1 MINEPLKSEVHQ
13 QTRLHTA
20 SETLERNRL
29 NNVINSYKT
38 VQTAKDIELQK
49 YKFLLNKSLMVNC
62 GLFVVV
68 VVLLIRD
75 WF

>member
-13 QTRLHTA
+13 HARLRSA

-38 VQTAKDIELQK
+38 VQTAKDIELEK
-49 YKFLLNKSLMVNC
+49 YKFLLNKSLLLNC

>member
-13 QTRLHTA
+13 QGRLHSA